1 MVFTVR
7 PPAAG
12 SDENSASEA
21 ANRLISL
28 AQSNQL
34 IILDRNNNTLR
45 IDASSISASVVTGGN
60 GMCFILSPGK
70 QCGT

>member
-7 PPAAG
+7 PPVLG

-28 AQSNQL
+28 AQSGQL
-34 IILDRNNNTLR
+34 IILDRNNNSLK
-45 IDASSISASVVTGGN
+45 IDASSISTSVATGGN
-60 GMCFILSPGK
+60 VLCFIIYK
-70 QCGT
+70 